1 MREKVPRLCRL
12 LVALSFAVEFINIVF
27 TVLDCNTL
35 QLAILQRN
43 VSQVEHIIKVS
54 PSTVHFQNAMGQTP
68 LHLAADWP
76 RATVLLLLNGAS
88 PDQTDSHGYTAI
100 DYACELQNYEVV
112 KILLEEGASLPANG
126 PLRDIIACRMIHAYK
141 EIGLQLLR
149 LIISHLAIR
158 RRELLQIARTLLPEA
173 TLKSIVPPN
182 EGVPDSSAYQ
192 LIAAV
197 CAAGHPT
204 KPDYWYYNK
213 WGLYQSRYIFPA
225 AADILYEAGF
235 TYLEGRDEN
244 GKSPLAAPH
253 ESAMIVWLYRK
264 GVSFT
269 ERTSSK
275 YKECSAPCMP
285 SMYLAIRELAQS
297 MYIYKDWYKPASI
310 SLLPLNEDD
319 FEALNILLQDSLS
332 DCRDSCQCPCSSG
345 GCSPEVII
353 LKTILKRIHGR
364 RPLGQPLPAFIQLV
378 DDTIVELDGK
388 LASSSF
394 SRLSQ
399 AAIRMVLFLDLGIRH
414 LCCKI
419 WFYRRFFIFPMCQ
432 EEADEIRQEDRL
444 PTERFEALLPKAQSA
459 WEKSSNGFAKF
470 WREFHRANIC
480 RRRNGPVDETELEK
494 MRELG
499 VMVHERGDE
508 EVYCD
513 SLYGDEEGYCES
525 LSEDEGPPKSLDSNE
540 EGDCGPSSPSD
551 TRSPESSDADKDQ
564 AEVNTTE

>member
-1 MREKVPRLCRL
+1 MK
-12 LVALSFAVEFINIVF
+12 FINIVF

-35 QLAILQRN
+35 QLAILQRD
-43 VSQVEHIIKVS
+43 VSQTEHIIKVN
-54 PSTVHFQNAMGQTP
+54 PSTVHFQNSMGQTP
-68 LHLAADWP
+68 LHVAADWP
-76 RATVLLLLNGAS
+76 WATILLLSNGAD
-88 PDQTDSHGYTAI
+88 PYQTDSHQRTAI
-100 DYACELQNYEVV
+100 DYACELRNYEVAR
-112 KILLEEGASLPANG
+112 ILLEEGTPLPPNG
-126 PLRDIIACRMIHAYK
+126 PLGDIIAGYHSVLDK
-141 EIGLQLLR
+141 EIGMKLFR

-158 RRELLQIARTLLPEA
+158 RREILQIARTLLPEA

-275 YKECSAPCMP
+275 CKECSAPCMP
-285 SMYLAIRELAQS
+285 SMYLAIRELAES

-310 SLLPLNEDD
+310 SLRPLNEDY
-319 FEALNILLQDSLS
+319 FEAFNILLQDNFS
-332 DCRDSCQCPCSSG
+332 DCRDLCQCPCSSG

-353 LKTILKRIHGR
+353 LKAILMLIHKRST
-364 RPLGQPLPAFIQLV
+364 PSGQPLPTFIQLV
-378 DDTIVELDGK
+378 DETLVGLHEK

-414 LCCKI
+414 LCCELRPRVPRVSLI
-419 WFYRRFFIFPMCQ
+419 CQ
-432 EEADEIRQEDRL
+432 EEADEMREEDRL
-444 PTERFEALLPKAQSA
+444 LTETFETLLPKAQSA
-459 WEKSSNGFAKF
+459 WEISSKGFA
-470 WREFHRANIC
+470 EFCRDFHKVNIC
-480 RRRNGPVDETELEK
+480 RRRNGPVDETDLEK
-494 MRELG
+494 MRALG
-499 VMVHERGDE
+499 VMIHERGDE
-508 EVYCD
+508 ETYCD
-513 SLYGDEEGYCES
+513 SSYGDEEGYCES
-525 LSEDEGPPKSLDSNE
+525 LSDNE
-540 EGDCGPSSPSD
+540 E
-551 TRSPESSDADKDQ
+551 
-564 AEVNTTE
+564 